1 MAMIKMLGAAALVAL
16 MLAPAGPAAAQDPL
30 TGGLLGG
37 AAGAIIGGAVT
48 GRAGGAIAGGIIG
61 GATGA
66 IIGAESQRRNNE
78 FYWYEGRCYQAVPG
92 GYQRVQREYCY

>member
-1 MAMIKMLGAAALVAL
+1 MIRTLGAAALLSLVAVVPP
-16 MLAPAGPAAAQDPL
+16 APAVAQDAL

-48 GRAGGAIAGGIIG
+48 GRAGGAVAGGIIG

-66 IIGAESQRRNNE
+66 IIGAQSERRNGG
-78 FYWYEGRCYQAVPG
+78 FYWYEGRCYQAVHG
-92 GYQRVQREYCY
+92 GYQRVQRRYCY

>member
-1 MAMIKMLGAAALVAL
+1 MVRSLGAAALISLAAL
-16 MLAPAGPAAAQDPL
+16 MPAGPAAAQDPL
-30 TGGLLGG
+30 AGGIIGG

-48 GRAGGAIAGGIIG
+48 GRAGGAVAGGIIG

-66 IIGAESQRRNNE
+66 MIGASQQRRGG

-92 GYQRVQREYCY
+92 GYQRVSRRYCY